1 MRLQIHIRVQAEKQV
16 CNGEE
21 AGAPGAVRWPLW
33 RVAGRQ
39 ERKIAGAEEG
49 RKVEHMWR
57 VAGDKFCGSEWMEYE
72 TIHKWMCTSQRLL
85 RSSLEN
91 IT

>member
-21 AGAPGAVRWPLW
+21 AGAPGAVRWSLW

-39 ERKIAGAEEG
+39 ERKIAGAKVERCEG
-49 RKVEHMWR
+49 RKV
-57 VAGDKFCGSEWMEYE
+57 G
-72 TIHKWMCTSQRLL
+72 RLAHQG
-85 RSSLEN
+85 
-91 IT
+91 TC

>member
-1 MRLQIHIRVQAEKQV
+1 MRLQIHKFHIHVRAEKQV

-49 RKVEHMWR
+49 RKVERCEGRKVGRQAHQ
-57 VAGDKFCGSEWMEYE
+57 GTC
-72 TIHKWMCTSQRLL
+72 
-85 RSSLEN
+85 
-91 IT
+91 